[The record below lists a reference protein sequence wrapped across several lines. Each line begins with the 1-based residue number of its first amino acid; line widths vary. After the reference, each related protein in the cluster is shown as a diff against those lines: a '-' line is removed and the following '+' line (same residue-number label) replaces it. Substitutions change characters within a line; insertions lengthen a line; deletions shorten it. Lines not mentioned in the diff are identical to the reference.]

1 MATCGRD
8 KRVRNWCVVAFGF
21 LLMPCSGAAWGQWEQ
36 LHKLTADDTAA
47 GDCFGWSVSI
57 NADLAIVGAYG
68 VDDDNGTQSGSTYV
82 FGMHSRP
89 PSFEYVWQHRWV
101 HIEGSASD
109 GEVHAD
115 NDLPSTREWCW
126 YSESDSASPDDNFD
140 PWGAS
145 LYDYCEISCAWV
157 DSEAYHSSTLG
168 DSMIVANLEAYAM
181 SDGDPEHPHC
191 YWGSSGEGGC
201 QVEFRVWD
209 PTVIHLYGGAG
220 RYSGGSAGLHLRED
234 GVAILS
240 IIASHGH
247 IPFDE
252 LVRISPNHIYLLH
265 SWAETSENVAWCN
278 LTFEIIVEPCPADF
292 DGDGDVDTADLLFL
306 LGAWGTPDGDV
317 DGDGDTD
324 TTDLLALLA
333 AWGDC
338 P

>member
-1 MATCGRD
+1 MTTCGRD
-8 KRVRNWCVVAFGF
+8 KRVWNWCVVAFGF
-21 LLMPCSGAAWGQWEQ
+21 LLMTCSGAAWGQWEQ
-36 LHKLTADDTAA
+36 LHKLTADGTAA

-68 VDDDNGTQSGSTYV
+68 VDDDNGTQSGSAYV
-82 FGMHSRP
+82 FGMPSPH

-109 GEVHAD
+109 EWYAD
-115 NDLPSTREWCW
+115 NDLPSTREWCS
-126 YSESDSASPDDNFD
+126 YSESDSALPYDNFD

-145 LYDYCEISCAWV
+145 LYDYCEIFCAWV
-157 DSEAYHSSTLG
+157 ESFGYHSSTLG
-168 DSMIVANLEAYAM
+168 DSMIVANVEAWAY
-181 SDGDPEHPHC
+181 SGGDPGPPC
-191 YWGSSGEGGC
+191 SWGSSGEGGC

-209 PTVIHLYGGAG
+209 PTVIHLYGVAFAH
-220 RYSGGSAGLHLRED
+220 YSGSGGLHLRED

-240 IIASHGH
+240 IIASHGSIH
-247 IPFDE
+247 FDE

-265 SWAETSENVAWCN
+265 SWAETSEHNAYCN
-278 LTFEIIVEPCPADF
+278 LTLEIIVEPCPADF

-324 TTDLLALLA
+324 TADLLALLA